1 MGERYSELL
10 VLLCVVNAVAAVVAT
25 VGSSLVLAAMWRTP
39 SLRSP
44 TYVLLSGMALL
55 DLGVGLISQPT
66 FVSFKIVLIQRNYH
80 LFYQLLVIELFIAN
94 MFIDVTFLTLCA
106 ITFERF
112 LALKIHLRYRELVTV
127 RRTLLL
133 LPGSIWIVS
142 LLETIWFW
150 YHASA
155 SQTFQVVGL
164 VLLVIFTVWCYFKIF
179 QIVRHHQSQI
189 QSQAQI
195 SQPSRGNCSIP
206 NTARYRKS
214 VRSMQCIVGLF
225 LMFYLPWLCFH
236 FVNGWAEKPYTAEIL
251 LAAEFLVTLTYLN
264 SCLNPFLYCWR
275 MGEIRQAVKEA
286 IMVLF

>member
-10 VLLCVVNAVAAVVAT
+10 ALLCVVNAVAAVVAT

-94 MFIDVTFLTLCA
+94 MFIDVTFLTLCT

-142 LLETIWFW
+142 LLETMWFW

-195 SQPSRGNCSIP
+195 SQPSLRNCSIP

-225 LMFYLPWLCFH
+225 LMFYLPW
-236 FVNGWAEKPYTAEIL
+236 
-251 LAAEFLVTLTYLN
+251 
-264 SCLNPFLYCWR
+264 
-275 MGEIRQAVKEA
+275 Q
-286 IMVLF
+286 